1 MSKQTSLTHFFKQDS
16 ITPTLLNSSL
26 AFLNDSDSNVNEYE
40 YENESKPLLKKVKL
54 ITTYFKYN
62 ESFVGYGFT
71 YYMKMI

>member
-16 ITPTLLNSSL
+16 TTPTLLNSSL

-40 YENESKPLLKKVKL
+40 YENESKPSLKKVKL